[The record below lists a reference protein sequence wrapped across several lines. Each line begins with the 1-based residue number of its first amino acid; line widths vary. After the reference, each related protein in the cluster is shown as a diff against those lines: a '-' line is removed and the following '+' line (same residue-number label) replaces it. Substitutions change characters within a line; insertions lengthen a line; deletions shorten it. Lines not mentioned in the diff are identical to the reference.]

1 METIH
6 FLTEDRVRIAANYW
20 QGQGEKGIILL
31 HMMPAT
37 KESWNALAQRLAD
50 EGCDVL
56 AIDLRGHGESVETR
70 EGGGELDY
78 RGFTDE
84 EHQASRLDVEAAAR
98 WLAEEKDISPD
109 AIAVGGASI
118 GANLALGYMVDHV
131 ECLAGFLL
139 SPGANYRGLDGVE
152 LAHRLSSL
160 QRVLVVA
167 SKDDGDGKA
176 HEEAAAVHD
185 ALSSEKAIKI
195 FDAGGHGTDLLLS
208 HPELAHTLTEWLLA
222 DIQS

>member
-20 QGQGEKGIILL
+20 QGQGEKGVILL

-37 KESWNALAQRLAD
+37 KESWSALAQRFSD

-78 RGFTDE
+78 KSFTDE

-98 WLAEEKDISPD
+98 WLADEKDIPPD
-109 AIAVGGASI
+109 AIVVGGASI

-139 SPGANYRGLDGVE
+139 SPGLNYRGLDGAE

-167 SKDDGDGKA
+167 AKDDERGTA
-176 HEEAAAVHD
+176 HEEAAEIHE
-185 ALSSEKAIKI
+185 ALSSEKAIKV
-195 FDAGGHGTDLLLS
+195 FDAGGHGTDMLRT
-208 HPELAHTLTEWLLA
+208 HPELADTLTGWLLA